1 MGPQKYLGPLE
12 GPSIAGRFLAIGL
25 PLLVFA
31 GAHRQGI
38 GGVRT
43 ALFLKRRDLLA
54 VMTAHFIVGVIPN
67 VLVPLFSDDYADL

>member
-1 MGPQKYLGPLE
+1 
-12 GPSIAGRFLAIGL
+12 
-25 PLLVFA
+25 VFA
-31 GAHRQGI
+31 GANHRQGI